1 MRFMFIRKADA
12 ETEAGIMP
20 SEDLLRDM
28 GNYNEQMVNA
38 GIMRGGEGLH
48 PSSKGA
54 IVRFVDGKATVI
66 DGPFSES
73 KELIAGFTEI
83 EVGSKDEALAWARRW
98 PASDA
103 HGNVR
108 IEVRQVHDL
117 EDFGDAISPDVVE
130 REQQLRD
137 RLSSQ

>member
-1 MRFMFIRKADA
+1 MRFMLIRKADA

-28 GNYNEQMVNA
+28 GNYNEQLVNA
-38 GIMRGGEGLH
+38 GIMRGGEGLQ

-54 IVRFVDGKATVI
+54 IVRFVNGNATVI

-83 EVGSKDEALAWARRW
+83 EVGSREEALAWAKRW
-98 PASDA
+98 PAADA

-108 IEVRQVHDL
+108 IEVRQIHGL
-117 EDFGDAISPDVVE
+117 EDFGDAVSPEVVE
-130 REQQLRD
+130 REQELRD
-137 RLSSQ
+137 RLAGQ